1 MAYISTETVA
11 KIRKV
16 IKEVFP
22 TPAYKFSIRRESG
35 GSLRVD
41 VLKSPY
47 DMSELTNDYGYSS
60 INQYHMNQYDG
71 IIGQDAT
78 EFLRDIKEIIIK
90 AGDWWDESD
99 AMTDYFNTAFYY
111 QIGLGNYEKP
121 YEQTGV

>member
-22 TPAYKFSIRRESG
+22 TPSYKFSIRRDNS
-35 GSLRVD
+35 GSLRVA

-47 DMSELTNDYGYSS
+47 DMSELTDDYGYSS
-60 INQYHMNQYDG
+60 INQYHMDQYDG

-78 EFLRDIKEIIIK
+78 EFLRDIKAIIVE
-90 AGDWWDESD
+90 AGDWWDKSD

-111 QIGLGNYEKP
+111 NISVGNYEKD
-121 YEQTGV
+121 YTQSRV